1 MSHDIVKLNVGG
13 TIYTT
18 SRSTLTQYSDSML
31 GAMFGGKLPFE
42 NSKDSEG
49 NYFIDRDGD
58 LFKYILN
65 FLRGSKL
72 VLPNNFQD
80 TEAFRHEIDFFQIRP
95 LIDAF
100 DEYMSRKL

>member
-1 MSHDIVKLNVGG
+1 MSHDIVNLNVGG

-18 SRSTLTQYSDSML
+18 SRSTLTQYPDSML
-31 GAMFGGKLPFE
+31 GAMFGGKLPLE

-72 VLPNNFQD
+72 VLPNNFQN
-80 TEAFRHEIDFFQIRP
+80 TEAFRLEIDFFQIRP

-100 DEYMSRKL
+100 DEYMSRKS